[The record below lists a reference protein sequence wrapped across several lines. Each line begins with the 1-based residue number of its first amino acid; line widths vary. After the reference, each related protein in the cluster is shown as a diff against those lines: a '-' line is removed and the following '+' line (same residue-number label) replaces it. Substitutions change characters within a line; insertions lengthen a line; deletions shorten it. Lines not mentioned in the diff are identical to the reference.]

1 MASLIK
7 FMLFFVTLIVF
18 IGIEQIS
25 CARQKSPLLV
35 EDDGN
40 RRNRPAGEL
49 KFILQ
54 IHKTKRTVK
63 KRWNEP
69 ACFDELEC
77 VPAKYSRIVR
87 CFSRMFFEM
96 LREINHFSRI
106 GESVRSSQKIKE
118 TMKYLFDDQ
127 SDDPR
132 QQSTHRQDS
141 HTLLRRAELPVFFFF
156 SCRPEIGCRSDLLS

>member
-1 MASLIK
+1 
-7 FMLFFVTLIVF
+7 MLFFVTLIVF

-63 KRWNEP
+63 KRWNEL

-87 CFSRMFFEM
+87 CLSNDHKKNSQILCARKVS
-96 LREINHFSRI
+96 N
-106 GESVRSSQKIKE
+106 ESE
-118 TMKYLFDDQ
+118 D
-127 SDDPR
+127 
-132 QQSTHRQDS
+132 
-141 HTLLRRAELPVFFFF
+141 VF
-156 SCRPEIGCRSDLLS
+156 